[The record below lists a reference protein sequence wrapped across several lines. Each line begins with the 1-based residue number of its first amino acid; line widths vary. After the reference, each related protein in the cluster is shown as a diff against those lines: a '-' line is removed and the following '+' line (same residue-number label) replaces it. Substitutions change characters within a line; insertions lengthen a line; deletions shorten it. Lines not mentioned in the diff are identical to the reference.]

1 MLNYQVKIGLVPIR
15 RDCTPRPGMFNWE
28 YAEARGRKI
37 VEYIET
43 HFGTENVSFA
53 DLKGVI
59 DVETLY
65 SENDIDKV
73 VSHFRS
79 ENVDSILIINANF
92 GNEEAAAMLA
102 QKMNV
107 PVLLWAPLDDVF
119 EPDGLRHTDSQCG
132 LFGTSRQFQRY
143 GIPFTFIKNCRV
155 KDDAF
160 AKGLDRFARVSCM
173 VKNFRGM
180 RIGEVGMR
188 PKPFCSVIFNEG
200 ELMQRFGLH
209 IIPVN
214 MAVIADKF
222 NRILKERDAEL
233 TEGEKLLNSMYEMD
247 EKTAPLLKRIYAFV
261 LLFKDLFAEYKL
273 SAISSECWTSMG
285 LACGVLPCTAYGILL
300 DQGYI
305 ISCESDMHAVITMA
319 LLSCASLGK
328 KAPFLGEFT
337 VRHPEDN
344 NVELLW
350 HCGPFP
356 YSTRKPGCKPKQ
368 VEQRQWFEVKPG
380 VYTVARF
387 DQDDGRYMLLNGT
400 CRSAEGPFT
409 NGTYLWARF
418 NDLDRW
424 ERKLMEG
431 PYIHHMTEVEGDYTD
446 VLRDFCKYIPNL
458 NNDPAEG

>member
-15 RDCTPRPGMFNWE
+15 RDCSPRPGMFNWE
-28 YAEARGRKI
+28 YAEERGKKL
-37 VEYIET
+37 VSYIES
-43 HFGTENVSFA
+43 HFTKENVSFA

-65 SENDIDKV
+65 AEDDIDKV
-73 VSHFRS
+73 VSHFCS
-79 ENVDSILIINANF
+79 EKVDAILIINANF

-102 QKMNV
+102 KKMDV
-107 PVLLWAPLDDVF
+107 PALLWAPLDDVF

-143 GIPFTFIKNCRV
+143 NIPFTFIKNCRV
-155 KDDAF
+155 EDEAF
-160 AKGLDRFARVSCM
+160 AKGLDRFTRVACM
-173 VKNFRGM
+173 IKNFRGM

-209 IIPVN
+209 IIPIN

-222 NRILKERDAEL
+222 NRILLERDEEL
-233 TEGEKLLNSMYEMD
+233 LKGADLLNSMYEVD
-247 EKTAPLLKRIYAFV
+247 DKTAPLLKRIYAFV
-261 LLFKDLFAEYKL
+261 LLFHDLFKEYKL
-273 SAISSECWTSMG
+273 SALSAECWTSMG
-285 LACGVLPCTAYGILL
+285 LACGALPCIAYGILL

-319 LLSCASLGK
+319 LLSCASLGRNP
-328 KAPFLGEFT
+328 PFLGEFT
-337 VRHPEDN
+337 VRHPGDD

-356 YSTRKPGCKPKQ
+356 YSTRRPDRTPRT
-368 VEQRQWFEVKPG
+368 VEQRQWFEVKNG
-380 VYTVARF
+380 IYTVARF
-387 DQDDGRYMLLNGT
+387 DQEDGKYRLLSG
-400 CRSAEGPFT
+400 CCKSAEGPFT

-418 NDLDRW
+418 DDLDKW
-424 ERKLMEG
+424 ERKLVEG
-431 PYIHHMTEVEGDYTD
+431 PYIHHLAEIEGDYTG
-446 VLRDFCKYIPNL
+446 VLREFCKYVPNL
-458 NNDPAEG
+458 TPDAVE

>member
-15 RDCTPRPGMFNWE
+15 RDCCPRPGMFNWE
-28 YAEARGRKI
+28 YAEERGKKI
-37 VEYIET
+37 VGYIEG
-43 HFGTENVSFA
+43 HYGSENVSFA

-65 SENDIDKV
+65 SENDIGKV
-73 VSHFRS
+73 VAHFRA
-79 ENVDSILIINANF
+79 EKVDALLIINTNF

-102 QKMNV
+102 QEMNV
-107 PVLLWAPLDDVF
+107 PTMLWAPLDDVF
-119 EPDGLRHTDSQCG
+119 EADGLRHTDSQCG

-143 GIPFTFIKNCRV
+143 NLPFTFVKNCRV
-155 KDDAF
+155 EDEAL
-160 AKGLDRFARVSCM
+160 AKGIDRFARVACM

-222 NRILKERDAEL
+222 NRILAERDAEL
-233 TEGEKLLNSMYEMD
+233 VEGAALLNSMYEVD
-247 EKTAPLLKRIYAFV
+247 DKTAPLLKRIYAFV
-261 LLFKDLFAEYKL
+261 LLFKDLFQEFNL
-273 SAISSECWTSMG
+273 SAISSECWTAMG
-285 LACGVLPCTAYGILL
+285 LACGALPCSAYGILL

-305 ISCESDMHAVITMA
+305 VSCESDMHCAITMA
-319 LLSCASLGK
+319 MLSCASLGK
-328 KAPFLGEFT
+328 NPPFLGEFT
-337 VRHPEDN
+337 VRHPSDN

-356 YSTRKPGCKPKQ
+356 YSIRKPGCKPRE
-368 VEQRQWFEVKPG
+368 VEQRQWFEVKHST
-380 VYTVARF
+380 YTVARI
-387 DQDDGRYMLLNGT
+387 DQDNGKYLFLNGVCKST
-400 CRSAEGPFT
+400 EGPFT

-418 NDLDRW
+418 DNLDNW

-431 PYIHHMTEVEGDYTD
+431 PYIHHMAEVEGDYTE
-446 VLRDFCKYIPNL
+446 VIRDFCKYVPNL
-458 NNDPAEG
+458 TIDTVA